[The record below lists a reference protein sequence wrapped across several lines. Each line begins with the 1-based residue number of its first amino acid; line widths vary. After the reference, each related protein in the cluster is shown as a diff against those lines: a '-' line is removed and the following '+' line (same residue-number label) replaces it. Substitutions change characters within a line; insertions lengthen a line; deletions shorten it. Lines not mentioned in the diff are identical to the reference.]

1 MCIYLSLDKLIID
14 KGDIPEY
21 IFVGERSNEYIKQ
34 KLDAFYKCLEEEKEN
49 ESKYRKRKE
58 RE

>member
-1 MCIYLSLDKLIID
+1 MD

-21 IFVGERSNEYIKQ
+21 IFVGDRSNEYIKQ

-58 RE
+58 REQYMA